1 MKVRDAMAKTVS
13 SARKSDKVIDIAK
26 KMKQEDAGFIPVL
39 ENGGTLIGVITDRD
53 IVIRC
58 IAEGHDPRS
67 ETAEHLMSRQVT
79 IISPDDDI
87 EQAAKI
93 MEREEIRRLPVAE
106 NGRLVG
112 VLSHGNLVQATKNKT
127 AEKVTEG
134 VTRGA

>member
-13 SARKSDKVIDIAK
+13 SARKTDKVIDVAR
-26 KMKQEDAGFIPVL
+26 KMKQEDAGFIPVV

-53 IVIRC
+53 IVVRC

-79 IISPDDDI
+79 IIAPDDDI
-87 EQAAKI
+87 EQAAKA
-93 MEREEIRRLPVAE
+93 MEREAIRRLPVAE
-106 NGRLVG
+106 NGRLIG

>member
-13 SARKSDKVIDIAK
+13 SARKSDNVIDVAK

>member
-13 SARKSDKVIDIAK
+13 SARKSDKVIEVAK

-87 EQAAKI
+87 EQAAKM

>member
-1 MKVRDAMAKTVS
+1 MAKTVS
-13 SARKSDKVIDIAK
+13 SAKKSDKVIDVAR
-26 KMKQEDAGFIPVL
+26 KMKQEDAGFIPVV
-39 ENGGTLIGVITDRD
+39 EDGGAMVGVITDRD

-67 ETAEHLMSRQVT
+67 ETAEHLMSRDVT
-79 IISPDDDI
+79 VISPDDDI
-87 EQAAKI
+87 KQAAGM
-93 MEREEIRRLPVAE
+93 MEREEIRRLPVTE

-112 VLSHGNLVQATKNKT
+112 VLSHGNLVQATKNKM

>member
-13 SARKSDKVIDIAK
+13 SARKSDKVIEVAK

-87 EQAAKI
+87 EQAAKM
-93 MEREEIRRLPVAE
+93 MEREAIRRLPVAE
-106 NGRLVG
+106 NGHLVG

>member
-13 SARKSDKVIDIAK
+13 SAMKSDRVIDIAR
-26 KMKQEDAGFIPVL
+26 KMKQEDAGFIPVV
-39 ENGGTLIGVITDRD
+39 ENGGTMVGVITDRD

-67 ETAEHLMSRQVT
+67 ETAEHLMSREVT
-79 IISPDDDI
+79 IISPDDDLD
-87 EQAAKI
+87 EAARK

-106 NGRLVG
+106 KGRLVG